1 MSTRDSATSAT
12 SATVEIT
19 SIDLKTNSV
28 FSVFFL
34 KITPANMVVFSAG
47 TLTYLDIIIYF

>member
-12 SATVEIT
+12 SATMEIT

-28 FSVFFL
+28 FSVFFK